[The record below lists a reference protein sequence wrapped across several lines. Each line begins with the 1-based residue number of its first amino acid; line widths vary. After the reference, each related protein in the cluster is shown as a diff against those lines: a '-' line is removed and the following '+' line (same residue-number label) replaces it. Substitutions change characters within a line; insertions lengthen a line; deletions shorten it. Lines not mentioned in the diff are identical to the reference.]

1 MTINDHQLFFCMER
15 NRFVQYQEIVYDIIG
30 AAMEVHSTL
39 GAGLL
44 EAVYAES
51 MHLELLDNGI
61 DNNLEVEVP
70 CYYKHHKL
78 EKSYRIDMKVGDIC
92 VELKSVSEIIPAHR
106 SQLFNYLRLTRMPI
120 GLLINFGNEKLEG
133 ERYGYL
139 EDYNRCCLLDK
150 NMQLVD
156 LNQKY
161 S

>member
-1 MTINDHQLFFCMER
+1 MER

-39 GAGLL
+39 GVGLL

-139 EDYNRCCLLDK
+139 EDYNGCCLLDK

>member
-1 MTINDHQLFFCMER
+1 
-15 NRFVQYQEIVYDIIG
+15 
-30 AAMEVHSTL
+30 
-39 GAGLL
+39 
-44 EAVYAES
+44 
-51 MHLELLDNGI
+51 
-61 DNNLEVEVP
+61 
-70 CYYKHHKL
+70 
-78 EKSYRIDMKVGDIC
+78 MKVGNIC

-139 EDYNRCCLLDK
+139 EDYNGCCLLDK